1 MSLLPVLFAVYWTS
15 VLAWCLMASRLC
27 KGLSLRHPLLYA
39 ALGSPAPLAV
49 NTLGTDLKTDLKGD
63 MALLRFLL
71 GGRYRLL
78 DDRGLVRLCGVMRT
92 LLCVYVLLFLALPGL
107 LLR

>member
-1 MSLLPVLFAVYWTS
+1 MSLLPALFAVYWTS

-27 KGLSLRHPLLYA
+27 DGLSRRHPLLYA
-39 ALGSPAPLAV
+39 ALGNPAPLAV
-49 NTLGTDLKTDLKGD
+49 DTLKAGLKGD

-71 GGRYRLL
+71 GGRYRFLE
-78 DDRGLVRLCGVMRT
+78 DRGLVRLCGAMRT
-92 LLCVYVLLFLALPGL
+92 LLYVYVLFFLALPGL

>member
-1 MSLLPVLFAVYWTS
+1 MRLLPVLFAVYWSS
-15 VLAWCLMASRLC
+15 VLLWCLMASRLC
-27 KGLSLRHPLLYA
+27 ESLSRRHPLLYD
-39 ALGSPAPLAV
+39 ALGRPAPL
-49 NTLGTDLKTDLKGD
+49 GGSDLRRD

-78 DDRGLVRLCGVMRT
+78 KDRGLVRLCGAMRAF
-92 LLCVYVLLFLALPGL
+92 LCVYVLFFFTLPGF

>member
-1 MSLLPVLFAVYWTS
+1 LSLLPALFAVYWTS

-27 KGLSLRHPLLYA
+27 DGLSRRHPLLYA
-39 ALGSPAPLAV
+39 ALGNPAPLAD
-49 NTLGTDLKTDLKGD
+49 NPFKAPLKAGLKGD

-71 GGRYRLL
+71 GGRYRFLE
-78 DDRGLVRLCGVMRT
+78 DRGLVRLCGAMRT
-92 LLCVYVLLFLALPGL
+92 LLCVYVLFFLALPGL

>member
-15 VLAWCLMASRLC
+15 VLVWCLMASRLC
-27 KGLSLRHPLLYA
+27 EGLSRRHPLLYA
-39 ALGSPAPLAV
+39 TLGSPTPLAA
-49 NTLGTDLKTDLKGD
+49 NDLKTD

-71 GGRYRLL
+71 GGRYRFLE
-78 DDRGLVRLCGVMRT
+78 DRGLVRLCGAMRT
-92 LLCVYVLLFLALPGL
+92 LLCVYVLFFLALPGL

>member
-1 MSLLPVLFAVYWTS
+1 MSLLPVLFAVYWSS

-27 KGLSLRHPLLYA
+27 EGLSRRHPLLYA
-39 ALGSPAPLAV
+39 ALGSPTPLAI
-49 NTLGTDLKTDLKGD
+49 NDLKADLKGD

-71 GGRYRLL
+71 GGRYRFLE
-78 DDRGLVRLCGVMRT
+78 DRGLVRLCGAMRT
-92 LLCVYVLLFLALPGL
+92 LLCVYVLFFLSLPGL